1 MSATLYQFP
10 KLKSLAGLK
19 IPLYNEEEIAVT
31 IMVLNC
37 FSELQEKITEK
48 TLTNLE
54 PTEVLKSLYEARY
67 SSVFSGKT
75 KLVINKILKS
85 IETV

>member
-19 IPLYNEEEIAVT
+19 IPLYNEEEITVT